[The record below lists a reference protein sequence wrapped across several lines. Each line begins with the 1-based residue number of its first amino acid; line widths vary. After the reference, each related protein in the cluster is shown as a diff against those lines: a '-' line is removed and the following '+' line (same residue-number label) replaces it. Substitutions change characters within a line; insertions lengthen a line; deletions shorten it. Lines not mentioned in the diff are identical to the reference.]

1 MFEME
6 KEGFFVETKQ
16 MIEEY
21 VEDRMLLL
29 KLQLTEK
36 AAKLSS
42 VLFIAIIVGCMLLIL
57 FMMLSFVAGYYLSQA
72 VGSYWGGFGILAAFY
87 LIVIIILLYM
97 HKTFLSKYIID
108 TVVKNSFNVKKT
120 SENGV

>member
-1 MFEME
+1 ME
-6 KEGFFVETKQ
+6 KEGFFLETKE

-21 VEDRMLLL
+21 VEDRILLL

-42 VLFIAIIVGCMLLIL
+42 VLFIAVAVGFLLLIL
-57 FMMLSFVAGYYLSQA
+57 FMIVSFVAGYYLSQA
-72 VGSYWGGFGILAAFY
+72 VGSYWGGFGILAVFY
-87 LIVIIILLYM
+87 LVVIFILLYM
-97 HKTFLSKYIID
+97 HKAFLNKYIID
-108 TVVKNSFNVKKT
+108 KVVKNSFNVKKT